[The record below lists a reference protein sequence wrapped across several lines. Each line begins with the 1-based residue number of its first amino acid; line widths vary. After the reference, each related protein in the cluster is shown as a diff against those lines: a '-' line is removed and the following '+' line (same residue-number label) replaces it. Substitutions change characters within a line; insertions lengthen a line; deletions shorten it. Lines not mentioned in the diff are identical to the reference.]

1 MNWRLHL
8 TNQAIRDLQIIAGKP
23 PLLAVWTRAD
33 QVDFYDLATG
43 IHYGCRQISDPPA
56 DKNYLSEDWRLFLTH
71 LVDLKHRACLPVV
84 SARQTTIYAT
94 ADGRRRLFREP
105 RGRLTV
111 LAGGKLRILETTETN
126 SLAAVGFDRSQ
137 GLVALL
143 DAKGRLSI
151 YRQGLWRGE
160 FDMGLRMDRLRTSS
174 VAIARGGRLILLT
187 DGGQIVMADANGAV
201 LKRVDVHYE
210 IRQIAC
216 SPDGGTVVTS
226 DNQAGLIRVYSGADL
241 AHSHQRFA
249 QDLIATAQQIQLMAD
264 LPPISAAIN
273 ALVAGQRGTVGFAM
287 SGVICMTNVSQM
299 ARLPRPSPLF

>member
-23 PLLAVWTRAD
+23 PLLAVWTQAD
-33 QVDFYDLATG
+33 RVDFYDLAAG
-43 IHYGCRQISDPPA
+43 VHYGCRQIGDPPA
-56 DKNYLSEDWRLFLTH
+56 DKDYLSDDWRFFLTH
-71 LVDLKHRACLPVV
+71 LVDSKRRACLPVV

-94 ADGRRRLFREP
+94 ADGSLKLFREP
-105 RGRLTV
+105 YGRLTV
-111 LAGGKLRILETTETN
+111 LAGDKLRVLETIAAD

-137 GLVALL
+137 GLVAAL

-151 YRQGLWRGE
+151 YRRGAWRGE
-160 FDMGLRMDRLRTSS
+160 FDMGLRLDRLRTSS
-174 VAIARGGRLILLT
+174 VAVARGGRLIFLT
-187 DGGQIVMADANGAV
+187 DGEQIVMADANGAV
-201 LKRVDVHYE
+201 LKRVDVHYK

-216 SPDGGTVVTS
+216 SPDGDMVVAS

-241 AHSHQRFA
+241 THSHQRFA
-249 QDLIATAQQIQLMAD
+249 QDLIAAAQQIQLMAD
-264 LPPISAAIN
+264 LPPVSAAIN
-273 ALVAGQRGTVGFAM
+273 ALVAGRRGAVGFAM